1 MKIKSYQELSNKIVL
16 CLLNYHKKLKSN
28 FRYRWKE
35 FQDKVAK
42 KQIDHQ
48 GITHFS
54 CTALEKVLRRTNHF
68 DFPQKICLNGRFYSW
83 YFMDYITKVYT
94 ALRSDEEAKPL
105 LSYTHFNTG
114 HETNGK
120 RMINMDAN
128 MAKFFKDMASFPD
141 TLTLILSDHG
151 HTRTPFRNTK
161 EGGKELYDPV
171 FFMIVPDGVREKLG
185 QQRTNALVTN
195 QKRLFALKDVHKAFM
210 SLYDPQKMDSEDYSV
225 TGIFSEIP
233 PNRTCADL
241 DMLPLTRCKC
251 EGFDEEFEVKE
262 NADDHKWLAEFAVG
276 HINNAIQRQHR
287 EGKM

>member
-16 CLLNYHKKLKSN
+16 WLLNYHKKLKSM

-171 FFMIVPDGVREKLG
+171 FFMIVPDGIKEKLG
-185 QQRTNALVTN
+185 PRRMNALVTN

-210 SLYDPQKMDSEDYSV
+210 SLYDPQKMDSDDHSV

-251 EGFDEEFEVKE
+251 EGFNKEIEIKE
-262 NADDHKWLAEFAVG
+262 NADDYKWLAEFAVG